1 MVNQEP
7 SDREYT
13 ERGLERAILAYNSV
27 TNSLS
32 VAINDLRLSL
42 AENYCKKQDLRDGI
56 NELQQ
61 VWKARLDSMDSR
73 LKLFQWMALG
83 AIAFGSLAISALAL
97 FHR

>member
-27 TNSLS
+27 TNT
-32 VAINDLRLSL
+32 
-42 AENYCKKQDLRDGI
+42 
-56 NELQQ
+56 
-61 VWKARLDSMDSR
+61 
-73 LKLFQWMALG
+73 QWMALG